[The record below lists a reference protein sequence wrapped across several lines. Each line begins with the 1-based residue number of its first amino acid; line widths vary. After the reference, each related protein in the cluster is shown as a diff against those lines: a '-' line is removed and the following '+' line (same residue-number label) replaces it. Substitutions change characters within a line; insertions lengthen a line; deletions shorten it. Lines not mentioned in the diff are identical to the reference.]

1 MTRPPSAGPART
13 KLRIPLRV
21 SVLGI
26 VALINLVIF
35 GAGFVSLSNSVRE
48 QREDLA
54 QSYSELLGVR
64 LQSLLDSEGELWSAG
79 LLRWDR
85 WDLFQDVLIAH
96 FPGLTGGGETRTG
109 VMLNPL
115 GTAERR
121 PDFDEELVLAS
132 LAEAAR
138 VGRSVPVAG
147 GLALPV
153 PYPDGLPWGG
163 AWVVTAGNFDVEPR
177 ATQLFWYLIST
188 ALMTLFTVAAL
199 QRLVLDPVQG
209 LAAASRRI
217 TAGDLSARVEES
229 KRGDELAELCRGFN
243 TMASTVENYQSRLE
257 QEVLEAT
264 LAATQA
270 EQAAMTQRRLAA
282 TGELAAGVA
291 HEINNPLGGMLN
303 AVESLERGGLPEER
317 RKRYLHLVR
326 GGLGRI
332 GDTVGQLLRL
342 APRETLTVPLS
353 LAEPL
358 GDALGLVRHRAQLA
372 GVKFL
377 LVKDFDP
384 QPEVPGLAQKLY
396 GELPMVRGQANELG
410 QAILNLL
417 VNALDALEERN
428 DAEIT
433 VELEQQSGRLHL
445 CVRDNGP
452 GADADTLE
460 RACDLFFTTKDQGKG
475 TGLGLAHVY
484 SVVAGHGGEVRLS
497 SEAGSYFQAELWLPI
512 AEEGAR

>member
-1 MTRPPSAGPART
+1 MKKPPAAGPTRT
-13 KLRIPLRV
+13 KLRVPLRV

-26 VALINLVIF
+26 VALINLVVF
-35 GAGFVSLSNSVRE
+35 GAGFVSLSNSVRV

-64 LQSLLDSEGELWSAG
+64 LQSLLDSEGDLWSAG

-85 WDLFQDVLIAH
+85 WDLFRDVLIAH
-96 FPGLTGGGETRTG
+96 FPRLSGGDAHTG

-132 LAEAAR
+132 LAKAAR
-138 VGRSVPVAG
+138 EDRAVPVAG
-147 GLALPV
+147 GLALPI
-153 PYPDGLPWGG
+153 PFPDGRPWGG
-163 AWVVTAGNFDVEPR
+163 AWVVTAVDFDVEPR
-177 ATQLFWYLIST
+177 ATQLFWFLIST

-217 TAGDLSARVEES
+217 ASGDLSARVEES
-229 KRGDELAELCRGFN
+229 NRGDELAELCRGFN

-282 TGELAAGVA
+282 TGELAAGIA

-303 AVESLERGGLPEER
+303 AVESLERDDLPEER
-317 RKRYLHLVR
+317 RKRYLNLVR

-342 APRETLTVPLS
+342 APRETVTGSLS
-353 LAEPL
+353 LAAPL
-358 GDALGLVRHRAQLA
+358 GDALGLVRHRAQMA
-372 GVKFL
+372 GVRLL
-377 LVKDFDP
+377 LVRDYEP
-384 QPEVPGLAQKLY
+384 RAEQPGLAQDLY
-396 GELPMVRGQANELG
+396 GKLPMVRGQANELG

-417 VNALDALEERN
+417 VNALDALEGRPDGEVL
-428 DAEIT
+428 
-433 VELEQQSGRLHL
+433 VELEREPDRLRL

-452 GADADTLE
+452 GADSETLE

-484 SVVAGHGGEVRLS
+484 SVVSGHGGEVRLS
-497 SEAGSYFQAELWLPI
+497 SEAGSFFQAELWLPI
-512 AEEGAR
+512 AEEGVS